1 MKNNRLERVNAE
13 IQRELAQIINNDLR
27 DPQITS
33 MIGIS
38 SVDVAPD
45 LANARVYLSVYGG
58 DAQDTLN
65 RIKGAGSFIRG
76 RLSQK
81 IRLRITPRLDFYLDN
96 SFNIAFHCKRVFSG
110 ENLCTATLPF
120 SAILSRN
127 SLSLINFDNALA

>member
-1 MKNNRLERVNAE
+1 MKGNRLERVNAE
-13 IQRELAQIINNDLR
+13 IQRELALIINNELR

-33 MIGIS
+33 MIGVS

-45 LANARVYLSVYGG
+45 LANAKVYISVYGG

-65 RIKGAGSFIRG
+65 RVKGAGSFIRG

-96 SFNIAFHCKRVFSG
+96 SLTYGQKIDELLGNITYST
-110 ENLCTATLPF
+110 NPDDQ
-120 SAILSRN
+120 
-127 SLSLINFDNALA
+127 FDYEED

>member
-33 MIGIS
+33 MIGVS
-38 SVDVAPD
+38 SVDVSPD

-65 RIKGAGSFIRG
+65 RVKGAGSFIRG

-96 SFNIAFHCKRVFSG
+96 SQAYGQKIDELLNNISYTT
-110 ENLCTATLPF
+110 NPDDQ
-120 SAILSRN
+120 
-127 SLSLINFDNALA
+127 FDYEED

>member
-13 IQRELAQIINNDLR
+13 LQKEVATIINNDLR

-33 MIGIS
+33 MIGVS

-45 LANARVYLSVYGG
+45 LANARVYLSIYGG

-76 RLSQK
+76 KLAKR
-81 IRLRITPRLDFYLDN
+81 IRLRIIPRLDFYLDN
-96 SFNIAFHCKRVFSG
+96 SLGYGQKIDELLNNITYSTNPDDH
-110 ENLCTATLPF
+110 
-120 SAILSRN
+120 
-127 SLSLINFDNALA
+127 FDYEED

>member
-13 IQRELAQIINNDLR
+13 IQKELAMIINNELR

-33 MIGIS
+33 MIGVS

-45 LANARVYLSVYGG
+45 LANAHVYLSVYGG

-96 SFNIAFHCKRVFSG
+96 SLVYGQKIDDLLSNITYTT
-110 ENLCTATLPF
+110 NPDDQ
-120 SAILSRN
+120 
-127 SLSLINFDNALA
+127 FDYEED

>member
-33 MIGIS
+33 MIGVS

-96 SFNIAFHCKRVFSG
+96 SQVYGQKIDELLNNITYTT
-110 ENLCTATLPF
+110 NPDDQ
-120 SAILSRN
+120 
-127 SLSLINFDNALA
+127 FDYEED